1 MRFISLFGILAIIS
15 ILYFFSTDRDKVNKK
30 MIARAL
36 IVQII
41 FAFFIV
47 KFPIGQWIIE
57 KISNFVTMVINF
69 GYEGLSFLF
78 GGLADSNAPTGA
90 IFAIQT
96 LGIIIFVSAL
106 ASVLNYLGVV
116 GWVVEKLGGL
126 IERFFGVSKAESFV
140 VCANMFLGQT
150 DAPILVKNV
159 ISKMNKSEILLM
171 LVSGMGSISATILI
185 GYAGL
190 GIPMKYLLISC
201 ALVPL
206 SSIIVSKLL
215 LPQTE
220 KVEEGEIIVDLK
232 GDSENVVSAITDG
245 AMNGLQMAMSIGAS
259 LIAIISLVALVN
271 GFLGLFGISLQ
282 QILSIIFS
290 PLAFLMGVPFHHIM
304 DASALLGSKMA
315 LNEFVAY
322 SSLGQA
328 ISTLDPRTAM
338 MLSVSLCGFANISS
352 IGICIGGIGI
362 LAPNKKS
369 DISKLAVK
377 GMIGGFLVSVL
388 SATIIGLIF

>member
-57 KISNFVTMVINF
+57 KISSFVTMVINF

-106 ASVLNYLGVV
+106 ASALNYLGVI

-159 ISKMNKSEILLM
+159 ISKMNKSEIMLM

-315 LNEFVAY
+315 LN
-322 SSLGQA
+322 SL
-328 ISTLDPRTAM
+328 
-338 MLSVSLCGFANISS
+338 
-352 IGICIGGIGI
+352 
-362 LAPNKKS
+362 
-369 DISKLAVK
+369 
-377 GMIGGFLVSVL
+377 
-388 SATIIGLIF
+388 

>member
-1 MRFISLFGILAIIS
+1 M
-15 ILYFFSTDRDKVNKK
+15 
-30 MIARAL
+30 
-36 IVQII
+36 
-41 FAFFIV
+41 
-47 KFPIGQWIIE
+47 
-57 KISNFVTMVINF
+57 
-69 GYEGLSFLF
+69 
-78 GGLADSNAPTGA
+78 
-90 IFAIQT
+90 
-96 LGIIIFVSAL
+96 
-106 ASVLNYLGVV
+106 
-116 GWVVEKLGGL
+116 
-126 IERFFGVSKAESFV
+126 
-140 VCANMFLGQT
+140 CANMFLGQT